1 MKLTSSRI
9 TWWCHSLLHLIKS
22 AKIASHV
29 ASSCRSSGTQTEF
42 YWHHNKQITMPNAS
56 FNGGKGA
63 CNNDKTFRFLIKDL
77 YFSRNSNKFTDCIY
91 RTFIFSW
98 KRLMLG
104 FQENQLSTGIPR
116 NFSLSLP
123 LSLSIHGSHYN
134 VYVLPLRSC
143 DARTWYTFVLSI
155 FLERF

>member
-1 MKLTSSRI
+1 MLPQVVGVVELRQNFIGIIINKLQ
-9 TWWCHSLLHLIKS
+9 CQMQVL
-22 AKIASHV
+22 
-29 ASSCRSSGTQTEF
+29 
-42 YWHHNKQITMPNAS
+42 
-56 FNGGKGA
+56 NGGKGA

-116 NFSLSLP
+116 NFSLPLP

-143 DARTWYTFVLSI
+143 DART
-155 FLERF
+155 